1 MKNLSLVL
9 AVFFLGSGLAA
20 QTPPSAAPAADM
32 IPGAPLSAAELE
44 QLLAPVALYPDALIA
59 LILPATTVPT
69 DIVLA
74 ARHVR
79 ENPGDRSQI
88 EHRAWDESVKSL
100 THYAEVLLWMDE
112 NLDWT
117 RQVGEAFARQP
128 AEVMQAVQRL
138 RAKARAAGT
147 LIDTP
152 QQQVIA
158 EAEVIRIV
166 PAQPDVIYVPRY
178 EPDIIFVDRPVY
190 YSRPYLSF
198 GLGVAAGSWLAFDC
212 DWRRNVIWVG
222 NRHRHW
228 SGHDWRRPVVPISAP
243 HYAPSPGIR
252 AWRPPPVATR
262 PAYVSGPRTRHEV
275 IRPSP
280 IGVAPSRPHYGRSTP
295 HSYAERDRRPEPNH
309 LPVVRPEGASRSFRG
324 PPAQPPMGPHAPTS
338 VNATSSVVASPLAI
352 PNAPMPALQP
362 LPTARRIDRS
372 SERPSDR
379 TVGPRPAP
387 PAVNGAPRGRPSFDP
402 APAALPTIAPQRGV
416 APEPQSSFVG
426 PTVRTTPRS
435 RPEFAAPSAPSQ
447 SSRHR
452 SAPLPTVTPSVAPAP
467 APAAAPAPAVQPVP
481 PPQGGESRGHRGG
494 GSYQRGGSN
503 QRDGGWN
510 R

>member
-1 MKNLSLVL
+1 MKNFRTLL
-9 AVFFLGSGLAA
+9 AVFFLGTGLAA
-20 QTPPSAAPAADM
+20 QTPASAPAPAEM
-32 IPGAPLSAAELE
+32 IPGAPLSATELE
-44 QLLAPVALYPDALIA
+44 QLLAPIALYPDALIA

-100 THYAEVLLWMDE
+100 THYAEVLVWMDD

-128 AEVMQAVQRL
+128 ADVMQAVQRL

-158 EAEVIRIV
+158 DAEVIRIV

-198 GLGVAAGSWLAFDC
+198 GLGVAVGSWLAFDC

-228 SGHDWRRPVVPISAP
+228 NGHDWRRPVVPITAP
-243 HYAPSPGIR
+243 HFAPSPGIR
-252 AWRPPPVATR
+252 AWRPPPPSTR
-262 PAYVSGPRTRHEV
+262 PSYVSGPRTRHEV
-275 IRPSP
+275 IRPSL
-280 IGVAPSRPHYGRSTP
+280 IGVAPSRPHYGRSTSN
-295 HSYAERDRRPEPNH
+295 SYTDRDRRPEPNN
-309 LPVVRPEGASRSFRG
+309 LPVVRPEGASRSFRS
-324 PPAQPPMGPHAPTS
+324 PPAQPFVGPRAPTS
-338 VNATSSVVASPLAI
+338 VNSTSTVVAPPLAI
-352 PNAPMPALQP
+352 PNAPTLALQP
-362 LPTARRIDRS
+362 LPTARRPDRP

-379 TVGPRPAP
+379 IVGPRPAP
-387 PAVNGAPRGRPSFDP
+387 PVVNAPPRSRPSFNS
-402 APAALPTIAPQRGV
+402 APAALPTISPQRGV
-416 APEPQSSFVG
+416 APEPPSSFVG

-435 RPEFAAPSAPSQ
+435 RPEFATPAAPGV

-452 SAPLPTVTPSVAPAP
+452 PAPLPTVTPSVAPAP
-467 APAAAPAPAVQPVP
+467 APVPAPTAQPAP

-494 GSYQRGGSN
+494 GSYQRGGSS